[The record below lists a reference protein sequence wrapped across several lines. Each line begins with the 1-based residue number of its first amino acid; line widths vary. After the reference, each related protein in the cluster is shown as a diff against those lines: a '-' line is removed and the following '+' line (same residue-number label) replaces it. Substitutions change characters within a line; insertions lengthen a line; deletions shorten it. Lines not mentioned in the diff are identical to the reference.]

1 MLLVSI
7 RYIVRMPAAEP
18 KVSCGLV
25 SGSLGKISPGRNQ
38 IMLSRSVDRRGET
51 ISIHT
56 VRSMVL
62 SLSPNSHSAH
72 VLDASYVLY
81 GCCLGYVHISALQYV
96 RIHPSRQRNDRWRA
110 PFCARAPAGRNE
122 LKICSRSL

>member
-96 RIHPSRQRNDRWRA
+96 YIHPDRETIDGEPLFVRA
-110 PFCARAPAGRNE
+110 RPPGGMN
-122 LKICSRSL
+122 